1 MRKSPPRTGNGGPSR
16 TSQRRTVYVVAAAVV
31 VGLLGFTAWTTLPPA
46 AGRSADPRDAS
57 GATPVAEKPPV
68 TGGPAA
74 ASPGTDNEAPGTEA
88 GAAPVPEGTPPPAL
102 EELPEPA
109 REVLLTFIDTAAAM
123 RVEPNVSTADPD
135 YSQIADGS
143 ALGELTGQFEEFQ
156 DNGWVQSGPAKVLSV
171 QAVQDLEAEGGP
183 VRRLSICIDSSAME
197 LKDQD
202 GQVLL
207 AAAEPGTR
215 KALNYYDLQERDGS
229 WKVVSHS
236 FPDDPA
242 C

>member
-1 MRKSPPRTGNGGPSR
+1 MYIGAAI
-16 TSQRRTVYVVAAAVV
+16 VVA
-31 VGLLGFTAWTTLPPA
+31 GLLGFAAWTTLPPA

-57 GATPVAEKPPV
+57 GAAPVAEKPPA
-68 TGGPAA
+68 TRGPVE
-74 ASPGTDNEAPGTEA
+74 ASPGTGIEAPGTEA

-109 REVLLTFIDTAAAM
+109 REVLLDFIDTAAAM
-123 RVEPNVSTADPD
+123 QVHPNENARAAAPD

-197 LKDQD
+197 LKDQA

-215 KALNYYDLQERDGS
+215 TALNYYDLQERDGV